1 MNFEHNQVSVK
12 EDRVGE
18 AKYIGEEEELQKDR
32 SCGQKKETKEEESKI
47 KHNV

>member
-18 AKYIGEEEELQKDR
+18 AKYIGEEELQKDR

>member
-18 AKYIGEEEELQKDR
+18 VKYIGEEEELQKDR
-32 SCGQKKETKEEESKI
+32 SCGQKKKPKRRRA
-47 KHNV
+47 K